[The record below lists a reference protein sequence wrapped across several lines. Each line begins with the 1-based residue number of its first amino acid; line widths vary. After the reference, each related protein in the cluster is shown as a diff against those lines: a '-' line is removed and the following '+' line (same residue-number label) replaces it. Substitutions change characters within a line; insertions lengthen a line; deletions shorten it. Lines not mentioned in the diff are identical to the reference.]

1 MAVILEPVY
10 RRGGD
15 LNKLVGA
22 LDAQLESADDRAER
36 VRILGEMA
44 EIHQRLGRLDLA
56 FDCRSRAWLA
66 DVESMETLAAME
78 SLGLGAKLHAP
89 LVVAL
94 QKRAVE
100 AIDPDLQAQ
109 LWAASAKLLES
120 PLGRAAEAIE
130 AWRAALAARPDE
142 RDIFLALERL
152 LAGAGRS
159 SELVEILERHLEI
172 AVDGDERKVI
182 AKRIAVL
189 YEDALKESERAV
201 RAWETVLEIDPNEA
215 EALES
220 LAQLHL
226 AAGAFREL
234 AEVYARK
241 IEITDRADERRML
254 FMQSARIYEENLS
267 EPDRAIEQLR
277 ALLVET
283 PGDGEALTD
292 LDRILTAE
300 GRQTDLVEVLDARAA
315 GVQDPAARDELA
327 FRAARLVETELGD
340 VEGAI
345 GRYAKILAAGAEACR
360 GARRALRDRA
370 RRRLP
375 AARGRGPRA
384 DRAGRQGLGRRDR
397 ASRAAPR
404 RRGRGPRSP
413 GAARRDRPDRGDR
426 AARRAD
432 GVRRLGARADRGRH
446 RRRAARGAGASGGG
460 PPGLGAPGRR
470 LRRAHG
476 RHLRRRPAAHAGHA
490 AGLALRER
498 ALRSEPGGR
507 LSAQGAVAAG

>member
-1 MAVILEPVY
+1 MANDADQRARVAVILEPVY

-66 DVESMETLAAME
+66 DVESMEALSAME

-94 QKRAVE
+94 QKGAVE
-100 AIDPDLQAQ
+100 AVDPDLQAQ

-226 AAGAFREL
+226 GAGAFREL
-234 AEVYARK
+234 CEVYARK

-315 GVQDPAARDELA
+315 GV
-327 FRAARLVETELGD
+327 G
-340 VEGAI
+340 
-345 GRYAKILAAGAEACR
+345 GRR
-360 GARRALRDRA
+360 RARRARVPRGAPRRDRA
-370 RRRLP
+370 RRRRGGDRPLRQASWP
-375 AARGRGPRA
+375 ARRSIRGPATRST
-384 DRAGRQGLGRRDR
+384 R
-397 ASRAAPR
+397 SRAATTTGCPR
-404 RRGRGPRSP
+404 SRSSSRSNGPPRPGMASSSFSSCASPSRTRSPLASSCSPRSP
-413 GAARRDRPDRGDR
+413 GS
-426 AARRAD
+426 
-432 GVRRLGARADRGRH
+432 
-446 RRRAARGAGASGGG
+446 RRRSGATSRWRSR
-460 PPGLGAPGRR
+460 PGRAR
-470 LRRAHG
+470 
-476 RHLRRRPAAHAGHA
+476 
-490 AGLALRER
+490 
-498 ALRSEPGGR
+498 
-507 LSAQGAVAAG
+507 